1 MAVGIGIELGPSVIR
16 AARLERSGGAITLLA
31 AEEVACD
38 PSHPETLRRALIH
51 LRQTLRITQPVVLGV
66 PGTSAILTTVNP
78 LVVNPKRAILAVQF
92 ELQQQ
97 LPFELKEAVWHYHWL
112 STNGQTV
119 GSRLKA
125 LGSRQVPSTFSLQPR
140 AAIVAAIK
148 RSLLDERLTACRRAG
163 LGVRAVAIN
172 AVAMLN
178 ACHLQQS
185 SLGSPVRSKT
195 MMLLHLVS
203 DQAGEWLLWTPDRL
217 EVMSVS
223 SPSPEAFR
231 QELTASWQAMQAE
244 QPELP
249 ASVSVLGSSAARA
262 GIQEVLATTLRLRV
276 EPFDPS
282 RVVTTGAVSRELA
295 ERAVAALGLALQ
307 GLGLARVPLNLL
319 AGAQREETSTQIRRA
334 AAVTAGLCALAA
346 LGLGSSGMWDI
357 RQRRLRVL
365 DALTTRER
373 LYQTLR
379 PDVRA
384 LLQRQQRLDRL
395 SRQLERLIG
404 ETPLLT
410 QVFAQVADA
419 LPDQVWLTKTE
430 YSKTDSSVDGVIEG
444 RAPSFQDVTQLLERL
459 KSLAGMTNV
468 KPLSTS
474 IIADS
479 LSGKELVAF
488 AVQVEQK
495 AKP

>member
-1 MAVGIGIELGPSVIR
+1 MAVSVGIEIGPSVIR
-16 AARLERSGGAITLLA
+16 AARLKRSGGAITLLA
-31 AEEVACD
+31 AQEVACD
-38 PSHPETLRRALIH
+38 PSHPETLTRALTQ
-51 LRQTLRITQPVVLGV
+51 LRQTLRITQPVIVGV
-66 PGTSAILTTVNP
+66 PEASAILTTVNP

-97 LPFELKEAVWHYHWL
+97 LPFELKEALWHYHWL

-119 GSRLKA
+119 GSRLQRSPA
-125 LGSRQVPSTFSLQPR
+125 VV
-140 AAIVAAIK
+140 VAAMK
-148 RSLLDERLTACRRAG
+148 RPLLDERLAACRRAG

-185 SLGSPVRSKT
+185 SLGSTGRAKT
-195 MMLLHLVS
+195 MALLHLVS
-203 DQAGEWLLWTPDRL
+203 EQAGEWLLWTPDRL

-231 QELTASWQAMQAE
+231 QELTASWQAVQAE
-244 QPELP
+244 RPELP

-262 GIQEVLATTLRLRV
+262 GVQEVLATTLRLRV

-282 RVVTTGAVSRELA
+282 RVVTTGAVSHELA
-295 ERAVAALGLALQ
+295 ERSVAALGLAVQ
-307 GLGLARVPLNLL
+307 GLGLARIPLNLL
-319 AGAQREETSTQIRRA
+319 AGAQRDEASTQIRRA
-334 AAVTAGLCALAA
+334 ATVTAGLCALAA

-365 DALTTRER
+365 DALTARER

-384 LLQRQQRLDRL
+384 LLQRQQRLERL

-410 QVFAQVADA
+410 QAFAQVADA

-430 YSKTDSSVDGVIEG
+430 YTKTDSSLDGVIEG
-444 RAPSFQDVTQLLERL
+444 RAPSFQEVTQLLERL

-474 IIADS
+474 IVTDPLTS
-479 LSGKELVAF
+479 KELVAF
-488 AVQVEQK
+488 AVQIERE
-495 AKP
+495 ATP